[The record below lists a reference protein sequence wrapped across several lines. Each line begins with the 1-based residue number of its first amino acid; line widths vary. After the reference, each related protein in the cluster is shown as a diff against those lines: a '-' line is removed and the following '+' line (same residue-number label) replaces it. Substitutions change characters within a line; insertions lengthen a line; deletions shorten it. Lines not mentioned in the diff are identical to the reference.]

1 MTATM
6 EPLVDTLTEDPRWEA
21 FGLGDLAEP
30 AARAT
35 LASLGLPPDG
45 FAISLLGC
53 SDARI
58 AVLNADCDTKQA
70 SAARPKCSDSVSARK
85 YRSCLMV
92 GRFINRKNSKE

>member
-1 MTATM
+1 M

-70 SAARPKCSDSVSARK
+70 SAALPKCSSRASAMNI
-85 YRSCLMV
+85 SSFSMV
-92 GRFINRKNSKE
+92 KR